1 MKIKQLTEFLFNKYP
16 LSLKEVWDPTGFSF
30 KFNLSEK
37 LTGVVLAIDITDQVV
52 DYAIENNCNVILT
65 HHPFLFEKTMEMEK
79 IKAPYKMSLIK
90 KIKQHRINTISFHTN
105 YDNHIHGTSYQ
116 IARFMGIENYS
127 YFQNSGYPCVLNYK
141 TTPNQFIKLLKDKIK
156 INSFRTNLTD
166 AQLNE
171 NITKIVLMSGSGFVG
186 DINEWTKKG
195 ADLIVSSDFR
205 WSDWINFQQINAPI
219 LEVPHL
225 DEHVFVWD
233 VSAQIKKKFD
243 KLNILTFNVEQPYRN
258 ID

>member
-1 MKIKQLTEFLFNKYP
+1 MKIKQLTEYLFNKYP
-16 LSLKEVWDPTGFSF
+16 LSLKEIWDPTGFAF

-37 LTGVVLAIDITDQVV
+37 LTGVLLAIDVTEEVIN
-52 DYAIENNCNVILT
+52 YAIENNCNVILT
-65 HHPFLFEKTMEMEK
+65 HHPFLFEKSIELEK
-79 IKAPYKMSLIK
+79 IKAPYKIELIK
-90 KIKQHRINTISFHTN
+90 KIKQNRINIISFHTN

-127 YFQNSGYPCVLNYK
+127 YFQNVGYPCVLNYK
-141 TTPNQFIKLLKDKIK
+141 TSANEFIKLLRDKIK
-156 INSFRTNLTD
+156 INSFRTNLND
-166 AQLNE
+166 KELNK
-171 NITKIVLMSGSGFVG
+171 NISKIVLMSGSGFVG
-186 DINEWTKKG
+186 DINQWTKKG

-205 WSDWINFQQINAPI
+205 WSDWINFNQIKAPI

-233 VSAQIKKKFD
+233 LSTQLKKKFN
-243 KLNILTFNVEQPYRN
+243 KVNILTFEVSQPYRN